1 MGKTLLCGA
10 AKVSAP
16 APRELSQF
24 ALLHAVRFH
33 SLYFYAFCDNIDPLK
48 NSVSLT
54 LQYHNSTFYMIE
66 NCGLSLL
73 PYGEILLFVK
83 YLFCAV
89 VLC

>member
-1 MGKTLLCGA
+1 MLLGNFL
-10 AKVSAP
+10 
-16 APRELSQF
+16 RLLS
-24 ALLHAVRFH
+24 FH
-33 SLYFYAFCDNIDPLK
+33 NLYFYAFCDNIDPLT
-48 NSVSLT
+48 NSFSLT

-66 NCGLSLL
+66 NRGLSLL